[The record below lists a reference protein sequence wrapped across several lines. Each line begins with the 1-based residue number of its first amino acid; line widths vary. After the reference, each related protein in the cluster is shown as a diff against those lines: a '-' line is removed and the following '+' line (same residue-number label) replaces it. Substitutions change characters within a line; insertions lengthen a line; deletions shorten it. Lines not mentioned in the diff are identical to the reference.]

1 MVKVVAVM
9 VANICPLRETRCPS
23 SAEASSSPAA
33 STAFSVPSCLGPFLF
48 GLVAAYIR
56 GAPSGQYM
64 ACVTKKEKSAKSLII
79 GSPHGSDEK

>member
-23 SAEASSSPAA
+23 SAEAS
-33 STAFSVPSCLGPFLF
+33 TAFSVPSCFGLFFF

-64 ACVTKKEKSAKSLII
+64 ACVTKEEKSAMSMNI
-79 GSPHGSDEK
+79 GSAHGSDQK